1 MFNRLIIM
9 AFDLSQIK
17 NLDNVL
23 DNILD
28 LTDEDLKKLRDMG
41 VYEPVD
47 QEDPDIDKIITDE
60 DIANGGKNL
69 PDRD

>member
-1 MFNRLIIM
+1 M

-17 NLDNVL
+17 NLDDVL

-69 PDRD
+69 PDWG

>member
-1 MFNRLIIM
+1 M
-9 AFDLSQIK
+9 AFDLSKIK
-17 NLDNVL
+17 NLDDVL

-69 PDRD
+69 PDWD

>member
-17 NLDNVL
+17 NLDDVL

-69 PDRD
+69 PDWG